1 MSRHH
6 FKRGSTLPEMAIAAV
21 ATLSLLFGIIYFGLA
36 LYTYGF
42 VAQLAREG
50 ARWAIVRGST
60 SCTNS
65 GNQLAGCDATGT
77 DIQSYVRSLSQG
89 ATNPSSISANPTYSN
104 CPSTAKG
111 VQNAPGC
118 TVTVQV
124 RYPFQ
129 LSMGFM
135 PSATITMSSSSAMV
149 IAQ

>member
-1 MSRHH
+1 MSRH
-6 FKRGSTLPEMAIAAV
+6 FQRGTTLPEMAIAAV

-60 SCTNS
+60 SCANS

-77 DIQSYVRSLSQG
+77 QVESYVRSLSQG
-89 ATNPSSISANPTYSN
+89 ATNPSSISAYPSYSN
-104 CPSTAKG
+104 CPPTAG
-111 VQNAPGC
+111 AVVNAPGC

-124 RYPFQ
+124 SYPFQ
-129 LSMGFM
+129 LTMGFM
-135 PSATITMSSSSAMV
+135 PSGTITMSSSSAMV